1 MIFPLNIYQRALSN
15 LNRNIWILAFAMFI
29 NRSGSMVMMFTSLYL
44 TNQLHYSLT
53 EAGMVLFVYGIGGIL
68 GAFAGG
74 WLSDKY
80 NFRTVMIISLLF
92 SGTLLPV
99 MILFTNLT
107 AIAIIL
113 FIYAFAADSFR
124 PAISKGMAL
133 YSTPENRTRSVSLV
147 RLAINLGVSVG
158 PAIGGFIAF
167 KMGFHPL
174 LIIDAA
180 TSILAAII
188 VMMYLPKLKSEKHLS
203 SSTIDQA
210 KPLSAYRDYEYLIF
224 IFLVTTYGI
233 CFFQFFSSVPQYLD
247 RVGNFNEDVIG
258 WVLAVNGGLVALVE
272 LPIMLI
278 LESQKKIFRL
288 ITIGAVS
295 IPLAFII
302 LYFSQANLIFVLLYT
317 VIITF
322 GEIFAMPFMM
332 NFTLSRPVKEKQGQY
347 AALYSAAFGISLS
360 FAPLLGLGIANK
372 YSFEALFI
380 VLIALS
386 AFTALGFFLLMRR
399 FEKEKATLM

>member
-1 MIFPLNIYQRALSN
+1 MLFPLNIYQRALSN

-44 TNQLHYSLT
+44 TNELHYSLT
-53 EAGMVLFVYGIGGIL
+53 QAGMVLFVYGIGGIL
-68 GAFAGG
+68 GAFVGG

-80 NFRTVMIISLLF
+80 NFRTVMIMSLLF
-92 SGTLLPV
+92 SGFFLPV
-99 MILFTNLT
+99 MILFTNLN
-107 AIAIIL
+107 AIAVIM

-174 LIIDAA
+174 LLIDAA
-180 TSILAAII
+180 TSILAALI
-188 VMMYLPKLKSEKHLS
+188 VLLYLPTLKPTKQVSTDAAEKTS
-203 SSTIDQA
+203 
-210 KPLSAYRDYEYLIF
+210 PLSAYRDFDYLIF

-247 RVGNFNEDVIG
+247 RVGHFDEDVIG
-258 WVLAVNGGLVALVE
+258 WVLAVNGGLVALIE
-272 LPIMLI
+272 LPLMLV

-288 ITIGAVS
+288 ITYGAIS
-295 IPLAFII
+295 IPIAFII

-332 NFTLSRPVKEKQGQY
+332 NFTLSRPAKEKQGQY
-347 AALYSAAFGISLS
+347 AALYSAAFGIALSL
-360 FAPLLGLGIANK
+360 APLLGLGIANK
-372 YSFEALFI
+372 YSFEALFM

-386 AFTALGFFLLMRR
+386 AFTALGFYLLMRR
-399 FEKEKATLM
+399 FEKEKATLV